1 MTISTEN
8 QKDNQGIVK
17 LAVKCMFMNS
27 QKQEEILVTLKERI
41 GQDPAYSVIELF
53 KEENTFSEQKIDFLL
68 AFKKYLDTQALD
80 IEFGQLAIANDFTT
94 VTRVRYVQDCIAQN
108 QGKMN
113 IYESTLKC
121 SCVIDKLSE
130 DFTQV
135 EFENADAGFQY
146 RNIPGDRGAMFKD
159 DTDVQDGIKS
169 FKELHLEAYES
180 CRMRR

>member
-1 MTISTEN
+1 M
-8 QKDNQGIVK
+8 KKAGIL
-17 LAVKCMFMNS
+17 LAAAG
-27 QKQEEILVTLKERI
+27 L
-41 GQDPAYSVIELF
+41 SVISSF
-53 KEENTFSEQKIDFLL
+53 
-68 AFKKYLDTQALD
+68 AV
-80 IEFGQLAIANDFTT
+80 ANDFTT